1 MVNSWGWPWLHAM
14 KVSSCRYKCGVERPW
29 CRTWWLRPHFLL
41 ALSTLIWR
49 QWLTRHSS
57 ESRYIFLVATLSYHH
72 GCSVS
77 CLRTMLET
85 CALGELRSRFS
96 DLREVGFRVIPVHP
110 AVTWNAPILTL
121 NKEKMVLIYED
132 VVLQLDAVVFLRL
145 HLPPFYGEGAI
156 YCPRRLRKKDLV
168 AQLGLQIPCDRTGSE
183 CRCYVNSVELTNGAD
198 AEVED
203 GDVIWCL
210 RASPDMGHEI
220 EILSVGSPS
229 DASEAEGAAPFY
241 AWICGSARMA

>member
-1 MVNSWGWPWLHAM
+1 M
-14 KVSSCRYKCGVERPW
+14 
-29 CRTWWLRPHFLL
+29 
-41 ALSTLIWR
+41 LSVT
-49 QWLTRHSS
+49 
-57 ESRYIFLVATLSYHH
+57 
-72 GCSVS
+72 
-77 CLRTMLET
+77 CLRTTLET

-110 AVTWNAPILTL
+110 VVTWNAPILTL

-156 YCPRRLRKKDLV
+156 YCPRRLCKRDLV
-168 AQLGLQIPCDRTGSE
+168 AQLGQQIPCGRTGSE
-183 CRCYVNSVELTNGAD
+183 CMCYVNSVELTNGAD

-229 DASEAEGAAPFY
+229 DASEAEVAAPFY
-241 AWICGSARMA
+241 A